1 MKVRSRVGSCDAAHS
16 ILVLSPTLT
25 SALDGARVI
34 FVASEERDTC
44 YPLNAGE
51 RLSLL
56 LRTVSHMLVAAEGSS
71 EMLIHH
77 YAVSEVFWVVT
88 RLECSERLL
97 GCCFADGRLFWMGYS
112 VWLLGSCHV
121 ISGWWGV
128 DLQLLVCS
136 GWSLGHYYSI
146 VGYSGWLVVCCYGV
160 VDGC

>member
-56 LRTVSHMLVAAEGSS
+56 LRTISHMLVAAEGSS

-77 YAVSEVFWVVT
+77 ITRNQQTQSQLDSKLNQQTQTQLDSKLSRSCEKSPARKSEVGFK
-88 RLECSERLL
+88 
-97 GCCFADGRLFWMGYS
+97 D
-112 VWLLGSCHV
+112 
-121 ISGWWGV
+121 
-128 DLQLLVCS
+128 
-136 GWSLGHYYSI
+136 
-146 VGYSGWLVVCCYGV
+146 
-160 VDGC
+160 